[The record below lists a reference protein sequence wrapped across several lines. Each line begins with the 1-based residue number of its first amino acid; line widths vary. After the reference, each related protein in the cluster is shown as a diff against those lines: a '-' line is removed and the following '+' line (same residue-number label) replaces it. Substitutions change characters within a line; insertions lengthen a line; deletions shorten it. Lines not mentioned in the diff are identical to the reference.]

1 MMYFNDDLSKY
12 LNDQAFYDLKF
23 LEYEKKLWIHYLDS
37 VLKKKY
43 KTQKKIN
50 IQNTEKE
57 SANKQLKLIQSLID
71 AF

>member
-1 MMYFNDDLSKY
+1 MYFNDDLTKY
-12 LNDQAFYDLKF
+12 LNDQDFYDIKF
-23 LEYEKKLWIHYLDS
+23 LEYEKKLWIRYLDS

-50 IQNTEKE
+50 IQNAEIE
-57 SANKQLKLIQSLID
+57 SANQQLKLIQTLIE

>member
-23 LEYEKKLWIHYLDS
+23 LEYEKKLWIRYLDS

-50 IQNTEKE
+50 IQNSEIE
-57 SANKQLKLIQSLID
+57 SGNKQLKLIQSLID

>member
-1 MMYFNDDLSKY
+1 MIYFNDDLTKY
-12 LNDQAFYDLKF
+12 LNDQAFYDIKF
-23 LEYEKKLWIHYLDS
+23 LEYEKKLWIRYLDS

-50 IQNTEKE
+50 IQNAEIE
-57 SANKQLKLIQSLID
+57 SANQQLKLIQTLIE